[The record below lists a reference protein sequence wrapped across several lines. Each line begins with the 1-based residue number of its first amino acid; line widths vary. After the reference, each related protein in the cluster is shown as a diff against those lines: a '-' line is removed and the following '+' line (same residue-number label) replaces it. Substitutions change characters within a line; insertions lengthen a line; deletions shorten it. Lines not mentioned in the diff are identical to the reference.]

1 MKLLLRICIG
11 LFLLLFVAGLSVFFY
26 LRWNRPQYDGDLKLP
41 GLQQT
46 VTTRFDSNGIPHIYG
61 QNEHDVFL
69 ALGYLH
75 AQDRLFQMELL
86 RRVGSGRLAEIFGA
100 QVLDVDRFFRM
111 LGFAQ
116 HADSAAAAFR
126 NGPDAPWKQAARA
139 YLQGI
144 NLYLDRGKTPLEFR
158 LVGIPKERFTERDLY
173 LIVGYMSFNFEMGFR
188 TDPLMSRLREK
199 LGESYLRDLCLG
211 YVPGTLRNPI
221 HPDTAGVAWKTED
234 TRATFASIAA
244 TMPVLPWMGSN
255 AFVLA
260 PSHTASGKV
269 LFENDTHIQ
278 HQQPAVWYEAH
289 LECPGFRFY
298 GNFLAGFP
306 FAPIG
311 RTPGHA
317 WGLTIL
323 ENDDLDF
330 FRERPDPTDSNKV
343 ISAGQSVPLQLREEI
358 IKVKDSADV
367 RLVCRTGPHGPIC
380 SDVMKDFASLTN
392 DPVAVSWTFLKF
404 PNNLPEVTY
413 GLAHATNRNAF
424 RDAVSQIAAPG
435 LNVLYGDS
443 AGHIAWYTATRF
455 VQRAPGRPAVFL
467 LDGSTGEDDWLGFY
481 DFSYNPRSEDPEQ
494 GYVFSCNHQPDSVKG
509 VLHPGYYLPEDRAA
523 RMKALLEQPVKFKT
537 EDAQRV
543 VLDLTNP
550 NAAKVAHLLAAFVPD
565 TAAAAVKAAADRLSG
580 WDGRHELQD
589 VAPVIYYRV
598 LFEVLHNT
606 LADEM
611 GEQDFD
617 AFLSTHIEKSSLLIL
632 LGNDT
637 SRWWDDRNTAGLREE
652 RKMIIGRAWVTAVRH
667 LETLY
672 GPKQENWHWLRA
684 HTLEIGHPLAKQP
697 PLHLLYGIGTLPIPG
712 GMETLN
718 NQSFPLTGKGSYAVN
733 LGPALR
739 RIVDFAQPELGWSIN
754 PSGQSGN
761 PSSPY
766 YHDQAERYAAGRF
779 REEIL
784 DRKRIEAETKH
795 RLVLQPE

>member
-11 LFLLLFVAGLSVFFY
+11 LFLLLFAAGLFVFFY
-26 LRWNRPQYDGDLKLP
+26 LRWNRPQYDGELHLQ

-46 VTTRFDSNGIPHIYG
+46 VTTRFDANGIPHIYG
-61 QNEHDVFL
+61 ANEHDVFL

-100 QVLDVDRFFRM
+100 QVIEVDRFFRM

-116 HADSAAAAFR
+116 HADSAAQAFR
-126 NGPDAPWKQAARA
+126 NGPEAAWKQAARA

-144 NLYLDRGKTPLEFR
+144 NQYIEHGKTPLEFR
-158 LVGIPKERFTERDLY
+158 LVGIPKAPFTERDLF
-173 LIVGYMSFNFEMGFR
+173 LIVGYMTFNFEMGFR
-188 TDPLMSRLREK
+188 TDPLMSRLQQQ
-199 LGESYLRDLCLG
+199 LGEPYLRDLSLG
-211 YVPGTLRNPI
+211 YLPGTLRNPT
-221 HPDTAGVAWKTED
+221 HPDTALAAATPTTG
-234 TRATFASIAA
+234 ATFASIREA
-244 TMPVLPWMGSN
+244 MPVLPWTGSN

-260 PSHTASGKV
+260 PGRSASGKV

-311 RTPGHA
+311 RTPAYA

-343 ISAGQSVPLQLREEI
+343 ITAGQSVPLQLREEI

-367 RLVCRTGPHGPIC
+367 RLVCRSGPHGPIC
-380 SDVMKDFASLTN
+380 SDVMKDFASLTK
-392 DPVAVSWTFLKF
+392 DPVAVSWTFFKF

-413 GLAHATNRNAF
+413 ELAHAANRNAF
-424 RDAVSQIAAPG
+424 RDAVSKIAAPG

-455 VQRAPGRPAVFL
+455 VQRAPGRSAVFL
-467 LDGSTGEDDWLGFY
+467 LDGETGEDDWLGFY

-509 VLHPGYYLPEDRAA
+509 VLHPGYYLPEDRAS
-523 RMKALLEQPVKFKT
+523 RMQQLLEAKAKHTP
-537 EDAQRV
+537 EDAKAI
-543 VLDLTNP
+543 VLDVTNP
-550 NAAKVAHLLAAFVPD
+550 KAARVAQLLAACVPD
-565 TAAAAVKAAADRLSG
+565 TASAPVKAAARRLQAWTGTHS
-580 WDGRHELQD
+580 LQD
-589 VAPVIYYRV
+589 VEPVIYYR
-598 LFEVLHNT
+598 LLYEVLHNT

-611 GEQDFD
+611 GEKDFE
-617 AFLSTHIEKSSLLIL
+617 AFLSTHIEKNSLLTL
-632 LGNDT
+632 LNNDS
-637 SRWWDDRNTAGLREE
+637 SRWWDDRNTADRIES
-652 RKMIIGRAWVTAVRH
+652 RKEIIGKAWPVAIAQLTD
-667 LETLY
+667 LY
-672 GPKQENWHWLRA
+672 GDDQDNWHWLRA
-684 HTLEIGHPLAKQP
+684 HTIEIGHPLAKQP
-697 PLHLLYGIGTLPIPG
+697 PLHLVFGIGSYPIPG
-712 GMETLN
+712 GMETIN
-718 NQSFPLTGKGSYAVN
+718 NQSFTLTGKGSYSVN

-739 RIVDFAQPELGWSIN
+739 RIVDFAQPELGESIN

-761 PSSPY
+761 PSSAY
-766 YHDQAERYAAGRF
+766 YQDQADRYASGKF
-779 REEIL
+779 REELL

-795 RLVLQPE
+795 TLIFQPK